1 MSEAEQLS
9 PAQRYAASRERAR
22 RQRSPAGEFAAGLD
36 FELDDFQIRGI
47 DAVASGSGV
56 LVAAPT
62 GAGKTIVGEF
72 AVAMA
77 LQTGRKAFYTT
88 PIKALSNQKY
98 HDLVARHGA
107 DQVGLL
113 TGDSSINGEA
123 PVVVMT
129 TEVLRNMMYS
139 ASSTLMNL
147 GFVVMDEVHYL
158 ADRFRGAVWEEV
170 IIHLADSVQVV
181 SLSATVS
188 NAEEFGEWLRAVRGN
203 TEVIVS
209 EHRPVPLW
217 QHMMV
222 GTDMFDVFVQTPGT
236 VAGRDHGMTR
246 TNPDLVQRISVA
258 ERASGWRRDDAGGPR
273 GRKGKSRSSYER
285 SSSNRTSSL
294 GPSDHDDSRVRHG
307 RPPAHGASRAD
318 VIEELDRAGLL
329 PAITFIFSRAG
340 CDSAVTQLLTRGI
353 RLLPDDLSRQIRHTV
368 ADRVSGLSEPD
379 LAVLG
384 YAEFAEGLSR
394 GFAAHHAGMLPL
406 FREIVEE
413 LFSAGLIRAVF
424 ATETLALGINMPA
437 RTVVLEKLVK
447 FNGEQHAPITAA
459 EYTQLTGRAGRR
471 GIDIEGHAVVL
482 HRRGVDPV
490 DVAGLASTRTYP
502 LRSSFRPSYNMA
514 VNLVA
519 QFGRDRAHELLQASF
534 AQFQAD
540 RAVVGLSTQVRRHTE
555 ALQGYAEAMTCELGD
570 FAQYARIRQQI
581 TTAEKAGARR
591 RSAHRRSSIAQ
602 SLQDLKP
609 GQVVYLSSGR
619 RRGMAIVLR
628 SPRKPTASAEPT
640 VLTSE
645 GQVRRIGVAEL
656 EEPLT
661 ALETVRIPPNFNPRN
676 AKSRRDLAATVR
688 ARVPDDAHK
697 RPKNARKAQLEADP
711 ETTAEIDRLK
721 TALKRHPCHPCPE
734 REEHA
739 RWSDRWWR
747 LRRET
752 DDLQRR
758 IGTRTNTVARTFER
772 ICDLLSELGYLSAD
786 GQSVTEKG
794 QQLRRIYTEHDLVA
808 AQSLNAGTWLRLDA
822 PSLAAVISM
831 LIHEPRTEETS
842 ESIMPNVET
851 AEAYHEMVAIWS
863 QLQTNEAAHRL
874 PNTRELDA
882 GIASMVH
889 KWASGRSLEEVLRGS
904 DLSAGDFVR
913 RCKQIIDLL
922 GQVRQAARQAERSE
936 VAAVASRASAAM
948 LRGVVAADR
957 LD

>member
-36 FELDDFQIRGI
+36 FELDDFQIQGI
-47 DAVASGSGV
+47 DAVAAGSGV

-139 ASSTLMNL
+139 GSSTLANL

-222 GTDMFDVFVQTPGT
+222 GTDMFDIFVQTPGT

-258 ERASGWRRDDAGGPR
+258 ERASSWRRDDAGGPR
-273 GRKGKSRSSYER
+273 GRKGKSRGSDRWSHDRPSDR
-285 SSSNRTSSL
+285 SS
-294 GPSDHDDSRVRHG
+294 HDDSRMRTG

-329 PAITFIFSRAG
+329 PAITFIFSRVG
-340 CDSAVTQLLTRGI
+340 CDAAVTQLLQRGTR
-353 RLLPDDLSRQIRHTV
+353 LVPDTLSRQIRHTV
-368 ADRVSGLSEPD
+368 ADRVAGLSEPD

-384 YAEFAEGLSR
+384 YAEFVEGLSR

-413 LFSAGLIRAVF
+413 LFSAGMIRAVF

-502 LRSSFRPSYNMA
+502 LKSSFRPSYNMA

-555 ALQGYAEAMTCELGD
+555 ALQGYAEAMTCDLGD
-570 FAQYARIRQQI
+570 FTQYAQIRQQI

-591 RSAHRRSSIAQ
+591 RSANRRSSIAQ

-609 GQVVYLSSGR
+609 GQVVHLSSGR

-628 SPRKPTASAEPT
+628 SPRKTTSAPEPT

-645 GQVRRIGVAEL
+645 GQVRRVGVAEL

-661 ALETVRIPPNFNPRN
+661 ALDTLRIPPNFNPRN

-688 ARVPDDAHK
+688 ARVPADAHK
-697 RPKNARKAQLEADP
+697 RPKNARKAHAEADP
-711 ETTAEIDRLK
+711 ETAAEIDRLK
-721 TALKRHPCHPCPE
+721 TALKRHPCHQCPE
-734 REEHA
+734 REDHA

-772 ICDLLSELGYLSAD
+772 ICDLLSELGYLSRD
-786 GQSVTEKG
+786 GQSVTEQG

-808 AQSLNAGTWLRLDA
+808 AQSLKAGTWQRLDA

-831 LIHEPRTEETS
+831 LVHEPRTEETS
-842 ESIMPNVET
+842 EVIMPNVET

-863 QLQTNEAAHRL
+863 QLQTNEADHRL
-874 PNTRELDA
+874 PTTRELDA

-904 DLSAGDFVR
+904 DLTAGDFVR

-922 GQVRQAARQAERSE
+922 GQVRQAARQSQHS
-936 VAAVASRASAAM
+936 AVADVANRASTAM